1 MGYDAGKTVKGR
13 KLHALVDVEGLPLRG
28 RRAADSRLK
37 RRRIAMTEAALAG
50 LYRAYIVCLIRQ
62 DWDNLGEFV
71 ADDARHNGR
80 PFGLIGYRAM
90 LERDFAEIPDLR
102 FNIELLVCK
111 PPNVA
116 SRLASTAGR
125 RACFSGSRSMAGE
138 SSSPRMF
145 STGSPAKNR
154 GGVVGDRQGGDRGA
168 ALTGVR
174 SGGPLKFRPASP
186 GRAVII
192 VGRFDCGPTRRDLL
206 AGVGDVLAESRM

>member
-50 LYRAYIVCLIRQ
+50 LYRAYIVCLNRQ

-116 SRLASTAGR
+116 SRL
-125 RACFSGSRSMAGE
+125 
-138 SSSPRMF
+138 
-145 STGSPAKNR
+145 
-154 GGVVGDRQGGDRGA
+154 
-168 ALTGVR
+168 
-174 SGGPLKFRPASP
+174 
-186 GRAVII
+186 
-192 VGRFDCGPTRRDLL
+192 RFDCRPKGVFLDLPVNGRRI
-206 AGVGDVLAESRM
+206 VFAENVFYRFEAERSRRCGR